1 MEIRISRPLLATILA
16 RIAASPAEEVCGLLL
31 GSVDAA
37 GGATV
42 SAAPAAANVADER
55 ARRFEL
61 DPAALIAAHRA
72 ARAGGPAVLGH
83 YHSHPSGD
91 VSPSPRDAAMALDEG
106 ALWLIGAP
114 DGGHALWRAGRG
126 GLHGRF
132 VRCVLETR

>member
-16 RIAASPAEEVCGLLL
+16 RIAASPDEEVCGLLL
-31 GSVDAA
+31 GGADAA

-42 SAAPAAANVADER
+42 LAAPPVANVAEER
-55 ARRFEL
+55 GRRFEL
-61 DPAALIAAHRA
+61 DPAGLIAAHRA
-72 ARAGGPAVLGH
+72 ARGGGPAVLGH

-91 VSPSPRDAAMALDEG
+91 VFPSPRDAAMALDEG

-114 DGGHALWRAGRG
+114 DGAHALWRAGRS